1 MKRAVAAS
9 FEELEHHV
17 PVRTDITH
25 TEDPI
30 KQKSGHLI
38 TLMWSGGGG
47 IKEEDKII
55 NLSHKE
61 KIRVIEY
68 YYYSDITYITKL

>member
-1 MKRAVAAS
+1 MERAVAAS
-9 FEELEHHV
+9 FEELEHYV
-17 PVRTDITH
+17 PVRTDITR
-25 TEDPI
+25 TKDPI

-38 TLMWSGGGG
+38 TLLWSGGG

-61 KIRVIEY
+61 KIRVTEY

>member
-38 TLMWSGGGG
+38 TLMWGGGG
-47 IKEEDKII
+47 DKGRRQ
-55 NLSHKE
+55 N
-61 KIRVIEY
+61 Y
-68 YYYSDITYITKL
+68 